1 MEKIK
6 LTFLGTSGALP
17 TKQRNLSGILV
28 NFGPESILVDCGE
41 GIQRQLK
48 LANISPAKIT
58 RILITHWHGDHFF
71 GLPGLFQTLAISEYN
86 KTLKIYGPR
95 GTKKFI
101 SLIEKLVGK
110 FRIKTSVEEI
120 SGKFIDE
127 KGFYIE
133 SKQMT
138 HGIPSYAYSIV
149 LKDKIRLNKTKL
161 KKLNLTEGVLLKKLA
176 EGKTI
181 TYKGKKI
188 SAKSVSYMDKGKK
201 LTIVMDTA
209 LNNNAIKLAKSSDL
223 LVAEST
229 FLKKDKDKAK
239 KFKHLTASDAAT
251 IAKKSR
257 SKRLVITHISQRYTK
272 NPNVMESEAK
282 KIFKNTVLA
291 KDFMKLEI

>member
-86 KTLKIYGPR
+86 KTLKIYGPK

-133 SKQMT
+133 AKQMT
-138 HGIPSYAYSIV
+138 HGIPSYAYSVV

-188 SAKSVSYMDKGKK
+188 SAKSVSYVDKGKK
-201 LTIVMDTA
+201 LTIVMDTT

-223 LVAEST
+223 LVTEST

-257 SKRLVITHISQRYTK
+257 SKKLVITHISQRYTK
-272 NPNVMESEAK
+272 DPKVMESEAK

>member
-28 NFGPESILVDCGE
+28 NFGSESILVDCGE

-86 KTLKIYGPR
+86 KTLKIYGPK

-110 FRIKTSVEEI
+110 FRIKTSVKEI

-149 LKDKIRLNKTKL
+149 LKDKIRLDKAKL
-161 KKLNLTEGVLLKKLA
+161 KKLKLTEGVLLKKLA

-181 TYKGKKI
+181 KYKGKKI
-188 SAKSVSYMDKGKK
+188 SAKSVSYIDKGKK
-201 LTIVMDTA
+201 LTIVMDTT
-209 LNNNAIKLAKSSDL
+209 LNNNAIKLAKSSDM
-223 LVAEST
+223 LVTEST
-229 FLKKDKDKAK
+229 FLNKDKDKAK

-251 IAKKSR
+251 IAKKSK
-257 SKRLVITHISQRYTK
+257 SKKLVITHISQRYTK
-272 NPNVMESEAK
+272 DPEVMESEAK

-291 KDFMKLEI
+291 KDFMSLEF